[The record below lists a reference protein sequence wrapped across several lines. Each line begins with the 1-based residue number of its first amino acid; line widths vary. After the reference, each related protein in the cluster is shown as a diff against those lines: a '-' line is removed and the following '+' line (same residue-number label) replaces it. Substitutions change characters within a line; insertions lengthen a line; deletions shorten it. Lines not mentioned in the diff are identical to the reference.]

1 METVYI
7 LTVIDGLD
15 DLLLIDM
22 LRQRQLYD
30 KPIDISIFVEAVDTC
45 QQFLLTDGI
54 LETNQGALETPCF
67 SHTSPNRHRDPRE
80 QLPDGAVCLPWQ

>member
-30 KPIDISIFVEAVDTC
+30 KPIDISIFVESVDTC

-54 LETNQGALETPCF
+54 LET
-67 SHTSPNRHRDPRE
+67 PRNE
-80 QLPDGAVCLPWQ
+80 SGCS